1 MPASP
6 TPSPTAAPERLP
18 RDIVVLIGAALIVAL
33 GFGLIAPIL
42 PSYAQSFGVSNAAA
56 AAIVSVFAATR
67 LLFAPLSGR
76 VTERWGEPLGY
87 VSGVLIVA
95 ASTIAC
101 AFANDYWSLI
111 AFRALGGIGSTLFTV
126 SAASFIARRSPAAL
140 RGRIAGLY
148 GGAFLIGNVAG
159 PLVGGLLSPLG
170 YRAPFLI
177 YGVALV
183 IAAAVV
189 YVFLV
194 GVTGQLR
201 AKEAAASLPPLT
213 LREAWATQTYRAAM
227 IGNFG
232 HGWVTFGVRT
242 SLVPLF
248 AAGALGM
255 NAFEVGLVLTVFAVG
270 NAVAL
275 SFSGRWS
282 DRVGRRLPIVI
293 GMSLA
298 ALTGSLLGLSPDAW
312 VLIALSLLSGLGT
325 GLFGP
330 AQQATIADTV
340 GPHHSAGRV
349 MAAFQMAADLPAI
362 AAPLVAGYLSDHWG
376 YGPAFAISGVIMA
389 LGVVAWL
396 RVRPSNPSV

>member
-67 LLFAPLSGR
+67 LLFAPVSGR
-76 VTERWGEPLGY
+76 ITERWGEPLGY

-101 AFANDYWSLI
+101 AFATDYWSLI
-111 AFRALGGIGSTLFTV
+111 VFRAVGGIGSTLFTV
-126 SAASFIARRSPAAL
+126 SAGSFLARRSPSSL
-140 RGRIAGLY
+140 RGRVAGLY

-194 GVTGQLR
+194 GVRRSLR
-201 AKEAAASLPPLT
+201 AKDAGVVLPPLS
-213 LREAWATQTYRAAM
+213 LREAWSSPAYRAAM

-232 HGWVTFGVRT
+232 NGWVTFGVRT

-255 NAFEVGLVLTVFAVG
+255 NAFEVGLVLTAFALG
-270 NAVAL
+270 NAAAL

-298 ALTGSLLGLSPDAW
+298 AITGSVLGLSSDAW

-325 GLFGP
+325 GMFGP

-340 GPHHSAGRV
+340 GPERSAGRA

-362 AAPLVAGYLSDHWG
+362 AAPLIAGYLSDHFG
-376 YGPAFAISGVIMA
+376 YAPAFAISGLIMV
-389 LGVVAWL
+389 LGVIAWA
-396 RVRPSNPSV
+396 RVKPAAR

>member
-6 TPSPTAAPERLP
+6 LPSSADAPERLP
-18 RDIVVLIGAALIVAL
+18 RDLVVLIGAALIVAL

-67 LLFAPLSGR
+67 LLFAPFSGR
-76 VTERWGEPLGY
+76 ITERWGEPLGY

-95 ASTIAC
+95 VSTIAC
-101 AFANDYWSLI
+101 AYATDYWSLI
-111 AFRALGGIGSTLFTV
+111 VFRAVGGIGSTLFTV
-126 SAASFIARRSPAAL
+126 SAGSFLARRSPASL
-140 RGRIAGLY
+140 RGRVAGLY

-194 GVTGQLR
+194 GVRRTPGEAKAGQ
-201 AKEAAASLPPLT
+201 ALPPLS
-213 LREAWATQTYRAAM
+213 LREAWSSPAYRAAM

-232 HGWVTFGVRT
+232 NGWVTFGVRT

-248 AAGALGM
+248 AAGYLGM
-255 NAFEVGLVLTVFAVG
+255 DALQVGLVLTAFALG
-270 NAVAL
+270 NAAAL

-282 DRVGRRLPIVI
+282 DRVGRRRPIII
-293 GMSLA
+293 GMSIA

-312 VLIALSLLSGLGT
+312 VLVALSLISGLGT
-325 GLFGP
+325 GMFGP

-340 GPHHSAGRV
+340 GPERSAGRA

-362 AAPLVAGYLSDHWG
+362 AAPLIAGYLSDHLG
-376 YGPAFAISGVIMA
+376 YAPAFAISGLIMA
-389 LGVVAWL
+389 LGVIAWA
-396 RVRPSNPSV
+396 RVRPAQRAA